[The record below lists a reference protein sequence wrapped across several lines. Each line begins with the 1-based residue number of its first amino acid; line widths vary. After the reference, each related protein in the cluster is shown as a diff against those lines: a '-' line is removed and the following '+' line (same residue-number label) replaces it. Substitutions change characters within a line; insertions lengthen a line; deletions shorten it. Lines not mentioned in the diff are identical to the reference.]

1 MSYTTERGKQALE
14 LIRHRRTVK
23 PEQFD
28 GTSIPEEIINNIL
41 EAANWAPTHGHTEP
55 WRFFVLAGESL
66 REFGERILEAMAE
79 KSGAEVP
86 EVKAEKLR
94 KRLER
99 TSHLVVIAMKRGE
112 NPKIPAEEEVM
123 ATACAVQNLWLA
135 ASAYQVAGYWNSG
148 GLTYEEQLKEDFG
161 LRPDDR
167 LLGFFYLGNTK
178 EPWPVGRRQ
187 SSIESKSTFIA

>member
-1 MSYTTERGKQALE
+1 MSYNEQLGLQALE
-14 LIRHRRTVK
+14 LIAHRRTIR

-28 GTSIPEEIINNIL
+28 GTTIPEEIIDQIL
-41 EAANWAPTHGHTEP
+41 EASNWAPTHGYTEP
-55 WRFFVLAGESL
+55 WRFFVFKGEALS
-66 REFGERILEAMAE
+66 EFGDRILDAMAE

-86 EVKAEKLR
+86 EPSAQKLR
-94 KRLER
+94 ERLAR
-99 TSHLVVIAMKRGE
+99 TSHLIAIAMQRGD

-135 ASAYQVAGYWNSG
+135 ANAFGVAGYWNSG
-148 GLTYEEQLKEDFG
+148 GLKLEDQMKEDFG

-178 EPWPVGRRQ
+178 EPWPKGRRQ
-187 SSIESKSTFIA
+187 SSIASKLTRVY